1 LFCLIFV
8 NLINMC
14 LGMFCI
20 VWDALGFLDLG
31 DYFLPILGKFST
43 IISSSIFSWP
53 FFLSFSSGTPMI
65 RMLGHFTLSQR
76 CLRLSLFLLIHFCF
90 FLSASFSSTILS
102 FTSLILSS
110 ASVILWLIPSKV
122 FFYFIYCIIHYI
134 LTLFYY
140 F

>member
-1 LFCLIFV
+1 MSWGV
-8 NLINMC
+8 SPWVYP
-14 LGMFCI
+14 
-20 VWDALGFLDLG
+20 VWDSLGFLDLG

-102 FTSLILSS
+102 STSLILSS